1 MQGGPRPDL
10 SKSSAQ
16 PLAPHAFRMNS
27 GQLRIHRGLR
37 PTARRRQP
45 DRQEPGCRNG
55 AAISQGR
62 HGV

>member
-1 MQGGPRPDL
+1 
-10 SKSSAQ
+10 
-16 PLAPHAFRMNS
+16 MNS